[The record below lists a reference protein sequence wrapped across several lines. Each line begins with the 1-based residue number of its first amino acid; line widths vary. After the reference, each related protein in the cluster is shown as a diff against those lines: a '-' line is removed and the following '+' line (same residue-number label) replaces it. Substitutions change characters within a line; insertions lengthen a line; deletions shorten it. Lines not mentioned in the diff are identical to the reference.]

1 MMIDENTARADLE
14 MVAIADCGF
23 DIDAIAAASDAGLL
37 EMIQDWI
44 AEGDECEPV

>member
-1 MMIDENTARADLE
+1 MMIDSNTARADLE

-23 DIDAIAAASDAGLL
+23 DLDVIEAASDTVLL

-44 AEGDECEPV
+44 VEGDECEPV